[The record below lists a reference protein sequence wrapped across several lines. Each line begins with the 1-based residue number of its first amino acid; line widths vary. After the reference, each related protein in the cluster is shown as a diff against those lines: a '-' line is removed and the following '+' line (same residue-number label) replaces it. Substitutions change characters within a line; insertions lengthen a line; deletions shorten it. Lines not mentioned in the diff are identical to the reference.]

1 MSEVMLAVD
10 AILAVIIGNEPERID
25 QLIEEARRG
34 DIELLILQEALYWAL
49 YSVREDDPVDMVRLA
64 ELVRCAR
71 IQNLDEPD
79 SSQRR
84 NRKPSQEEVNHWRAI
99 ALQSL

>member
-1 MSEVMLAVD
+1 MTEVMLAVD

-25 QLIEEARRG
+25 QLLEEARRG

-49 YSVREDDPVDMVRLA
+49 YSVRENDPVDMARLA

-71 IQNLDEPD
+71 IQSLEEPL
-79 SSQRR
+79 RGK
-84 NRKPSQEEVNHWRAI
+84 RKPSQKEVDHWRAI
-99 ALQSL
+99 ALQSF